1 MHRATDFDFERSL
14 GMPETL
20 PIQYAHWEPPVLK
33 IRRPN
38 LVPIGKKREKI
49 TKFRHSA
56 IPAATAPPIFI
67 RGGRVMSI
75 HKAAIK
81 AVHSRPHGLDSA
93 LSFPHSDTGYWRT
106 SIYPILTIS
115 KKKKFHSNVCQN
127 LKFDSIWNPRIAQ
140 SKLSWYLSK
149 MTASAKFG
157 VLICSKSCFEIS
169 VYYCPIDLTWDAPD
183 ATFLPPVYDRRKTAV
198 KSTILIRV
206 SLSSQVL
213 RNISWEFQPNRPAG
227 WLFFLIPTFIRM
239 LKTKIKPDVKAH
251 SAEMSTLLVQQF
263 PPDKQVF

>member
-1 MHRATDFDFERSL
+1 LISKEASGCLKHYLFNTPTENRQFSKLGGQIWCRS
-14 GMPETL
+14 E
-20 PIQYAHWEPPVLK
+20 K
-33 IRRPN
+33 N
-38 LVPIGKKREKI
+38 GKKLRN
-49 TKFRHSA
+49 SA
-56 IPAATAPPIFI
+56 IPPFQPPPRRQYLSEAVEWCQYTKPPLRRFI
-67 RGGRVMSI
+67 QDHMDLIPPSHSHTVTQ
-75 HKAAIK
+75 AIDELLFT
-81 AVHSRPHGLDSA
+81 R
-93 LSFPHSDTGYWRT
+93 FWQFRR
-106 SIYPILTIS
+106 
-115 KKKKFHSNVCQN
+115 KKKFHSNVRQN